1 MPSKTVYNAGASYP
15 ELYESVDPV
24 IGFMSKF
31 DSPLLLALGYPNALE
46 NIFNPR
52 HEWVEERLN
61 PNSTLVNGPQ
71 TALDVTIEVT
81 AGTGTRFRV
90 GDIVQVDGSRELM
103 TVGAVAANQI
113 TVTRGTQGSTA
124 EAIVDGALLKRLF
137 RPAEDCADAPEAQP
151 TLRPREENYTQ
162 IFQEAVTVCR
172 SMNLSNVIG
181 VSPAATEFEHQRL
194 MVERELQRQLA
205 DAIINGRQQAVN
217 PEGAV
222 GVPRTMDG
230 IINSILKGSI
240 DPVIVDAGNATL
252 DEGILN
258 AALQQMFQRGA
269 TPNLI
274 AASGRQ
280 KRALSDL
287 ISSRQRYAPED
298 TLLGAVVDRFQSD
311 FYVLDV
317 LAPDNFI
324 PQDVLLILDTT
335 RIKVKKLGA
344 GARAWD
350 FEALAKTGLA
360 EKGQVVGEFTLE
372 IKNANDGGHALIQNL
387 AV

>member
-1 MPSKTVYNAGASYP
+1 MPSKTVYSAGATYP

-24 IGFMSKF
+24 IGFLSKW
-31 DSPLLLALGYPNALE
+31 DSPLLVAVGYPNALD
-46 NIFNPR
+46 NIGNSR

-61 PNSTLVNGPQ
+61 PNSSSVVGAQ
-71 TALDVTIEVT
+71 TSGDTTIEVT

-90 GDIVQVDGSRELM
+90 GDTVQVDGSRELM
-103 TVGAVAANQI
+103 AVGAVAANNI
-113 TVTRGTQGSTA
+113 TVTRAIRGTTA
-124 EAIVDGALLKRLF
+124 EAVLDGALIKRLF

-172 SMNLSNVIG
+172 SMLLSNVIG
-181 VSPAATEFEHQRL
+181 VSPGSNEEEHQRL
-194 MVERELQRQLA
+194 MVERDLARQLA
-205 DAIINGRQQAVN
+205 DAVINGRMQSSN
-217 PEGAV
+217 PEGAS
-222 GVPRTMDG
+222 GTPRTMDG
-230 IINSILKGSI
+230 IIQSILKGSI
-240 DPVIVDAGNATL
+240 SPVIVDAGNATL

-258 AALQQMFQRGA
+258 GALEQMFQRGA

-287 ISSRQRYAPED
+287 LSSRQRFEPMNRM
-298 TLLGAVVDRFQSD
+298 LGAIVDTFQSD
-311 FYVLDV
+311 YYVLNV

-324 PQDVLLILDTT
+324 PSDCLLILDTN
-335 RIKVKKLGA
+335 RISIKKLGQ
-344 GARAWD
+344 GRTPWD
-350 FEALAKTGLA
+350 FEPLAKTGLA
-360 EKGQVVGEFTLE
+360 NKAQVVGEFTLE

-387 AV
+387 AT